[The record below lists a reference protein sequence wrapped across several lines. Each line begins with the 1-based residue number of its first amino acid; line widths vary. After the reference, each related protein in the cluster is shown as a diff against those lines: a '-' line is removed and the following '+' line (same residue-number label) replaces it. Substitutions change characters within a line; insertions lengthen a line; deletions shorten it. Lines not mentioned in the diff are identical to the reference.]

1 MEPIEIYGYISMVVV
16 IISMLMK
23 DMKRLRIIN
32 TISCAMFL
40 IYGLILSAYPIVLL
54 NTAIIFINLLKLSK
68 GE

>member
-1 MEPIEIYGYISMVVV
+1 MEPIEIYGYISMIVV

-54 NTAIIFINLLKLSK
+54 NTTIIFINLFKLSK

>member
-54 NTAIIFINLLKLSK
+54 NTAIIFINLFKLSK

>member
-1 MEPIEIYGYISMVVV
+1 MEPIEIYGYISMIVV

-54 NTAIIFINLLKLSK
+54 NTAIIFINLFKLSK